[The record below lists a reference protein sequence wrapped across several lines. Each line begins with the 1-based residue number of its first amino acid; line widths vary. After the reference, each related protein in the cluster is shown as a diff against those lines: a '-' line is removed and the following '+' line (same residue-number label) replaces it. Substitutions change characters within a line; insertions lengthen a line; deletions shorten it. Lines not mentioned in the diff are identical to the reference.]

1 MRVSRCVP
9 TAVLLAAVA
18 SGDTAAAEV
27 TYRGEWR
34 CEALPSANLGPSR
47 AEAFAIRD
55 GAQLTVTRP
64 VRTRDGAREV
74 GRETGTTTIRDGR
87 FSLETSTTMSRTAIN
102 GSFTG
107 TATDQEIAFS
117 GSQKMQLASGGF
129 GERRCTVRLTR
140 Q

>member
-1 MRVSRCVP
+1 MRVSRCVL

-18 SGDTAAAEV
+18 SGAASAAEMS
-27 TYRGEWR
+27 YRGEWR
-34 CEALPSANLGPSR
+34 CETLPSANLGASR
-47 AEAFAIRD
+47 AEAFAVRD
-55 GAQLTVTRP
+55 GARLTVSRP

-87 FSLETSTTMSRTAIN
+87 FTLETSTTMARTTIN

-107 TATDQEIAFS
+107 TATVGEPCFTGRRSIP
-117 GSQKMQLASGGF
+117 MQLAAMGQPDSV
-129 GERRCTVRLTR
+129 CH

>member
-9 TAVLLAAVA
+9 AAVLLAAIA
-18 SGDTAAAEV
+18 SGAASAAEIS
-27 TYRGEWR
+27 YRGEWR

-55 GAQLTVTRP
+55 GARLTVSRP

-87 FSLETSTTMSRTAIN
+87 FSLETSTTMARTMIN

-117 GSQKMQLASGGF
+117 GTQKMQLASGGF